1 MKASDLDYHLPSE
14 EFNRRYGNKETP
26 IEGDQMKPKY
36 VLLVDNGTYAG
47 NSLVEL
53 MWTVLKHRCH
63 HLYNGEGWRD

>member
-1 MKASDLDYHLPSE
+1 MKAEDLDYVAPPTT
-14 EFNRRYGNKETP
+14 KEKKV
-26 IEGDQMKPKY
+26 EPKY

-53 MWTVLKHRCH
+53 MWTVLKHRLH